1 MRKRFFVIDGHNL
14 AYRAFYALPSLSN
27 SRGQITNA
35 VLGFANTLYKILKEE
50 KPDLLAVTFD
60 SPTPTHRHKEYKEY
74 KATRKEM
81 PEEMKGQLPL
91 IKEVLGAF
99 NIPVLEKE
107 GYEADDLMGAL
118 AKRGEKDYEMVFF
131 TGDKDILQLVSPRVK
146 VMAPQRG
153 LSGEA
158 IFYDEKEVERR
169 WGIKPEEVP
178 EMMGLAGDTSD
189 NIPGVPGIGEKTA
202 LELIKEFKSLENL
215 FNNLDKVKR
224 EKRRDSLRKFREKAF
239 LSRKLATLKT
249 DFSLDIDFSQCEV
262 KEFDREKLKK
272 VFQELEFRRLLK
284 EVAVEESRLGKYE
297 ALFEEKDFLKLL
309 KDLGKAPG
317 FTIDLETTDKN
328 PLLAEIVGIAIS
340 LKPGEALY
348 IPLGHKNLSADRQ
361 DPSSGKQLD
370 LAYVL
375 KELKPLLEN
384 ERIGKYGQN
393 LKYEIV
399 VFRRYGIELKGIA
412 FDTMIA
418 SYLLNPSKPTHN
430 LEEIAF
436 EYLNH
441 KMIPIDSLIGKG
453 KKQIKMSEVEV
464 EKVIPYACE
473 DADITFR
480 LKEVLSPKLEE
491 KGLVKLFSEIEMP
504 LVKVLAEME
513 MEGVKIDT
521 KHLEGLS
528 RMMGED
534 ISKLEK
540 EVYSLAGQEF
550 NLNSPKQL
558 SFILF
563 EKFQLPR
570 GRKIKTGYST
580 GIELLERLSMY
591 ELPARVLEYR
601 QLAKLKSTYTD
612 ALTQMV
618 NPQTGRVHTSFNQ
631 TVTATGRLSSSDP
644 NLQNIPV
651 RTEIGREIRKA
662 FIPEKEN
669 YLLLSADYSQVE
681 LRLLAHLSGDPNLR
695 EAFSRDEDIHT
706 INKYFD
712 KYKGV
717 KEYIEKTL
725 EEARKRKYVTTL
737 LGRRRYLPDIKSK
750 SYNLRAFA
758 ERTAINAPL
767 QGTAADLIKKA
778 MIEISRKLKEKSLKT
793 KMTLQV
799 HDELLFEVP
808 EQELEEAKSLVQKEM
823 SGALS
828 LNVPLKVDLK
838 TGKNWAEVN

>member
-1 MRKRFFVIDGHNL
+1 
-14 AYRAFYALPSLSN
+14 
-27 SRGQITNA
+27 
-35 VLGFANTLYKILKEE
+35 
-50 KPDLLAVTFD
+50 
-60 SPTPTHRHKEYKEY
+60 
-74 KATRKEM
+74 
-81 PEEMKGQLPL
+81 
-91 IKEVLGAF
+91 
-99 NIPVLEKE
+99 
-107 GYEADDLMGAL
+107 
-118 AKRGEKDYEMVFF
+118 MV
-131 TGDKDILQLVSPRVK
+131 
-146 VMAPQRG
+146 
-153 LSGEA
+153 
-158 IFYDEKEVERR
+158 
-169 WGIKPEEVP
+169 
-178 EMMGLAGDTSD
+178 
-189 NIPGVPGIGEKTA
+189 
-202 LELIKEFKSLENL
+202 
-215 FNNLDKVKR
+215 
-224 EKRRDSLRKFREKAF
+224 
-239 LSRKLATLKT
+239 
-249 DFSLDIDFSQCEV
+249 
-262 KEFDREKLKK
+262 
-272 VFQELEFRRLLK
+272 
-284 EVAVEESRLGKYE
+284 
-297 ALFEEKDFLKLL
+297 
-309 KDLGKAPG
+309 
-317 FTIDLETTDKN
+317 
-328 PLLAEIVGIAIS
+328 
-340 LKPGEALY
+340 
-348 IPLGHKNLSADRQ
+348 
-361 DPSSGKQLD
+361 
-370 LAYVL
+370 
-375 KELKPLLEN
+375 
-384 ERIGKYGQN
+384 
-393 LKYEIV
+393 
-399 VFRRYGIELKGIA
+399 
-412 FDTMIA
+412 
-418 SYLLNPSKPTHN
+418 
-430 LEEIAF
+430 
-436 EYLNH
+436 
-441 KMIPIDSLIGKG
+441 
-453 KKQIKMSEVEV
+453 SEVEV

-580 GIELLERLSMY
+580 GIELLERLSMH

-601 QLAKLKSTYTD
+601 QLAKLKSTYAD

-669 YLLLSADYSQVE
+669 YLLLSADYSQIE

-695 EAFSRDEDIHT
+695 EAFSKDEDIHT
-706 INKYFD
+706 RTAAELFEVFPQAVSGELRRKAKVVNFGVVYGMSAHGLAKELKIGRKEAEEYINKYFD

-725 EEARKRKYVTTL
+725 EEARKRNYVVTL

-778 MIEISRKLKEKSLKT
+778 MIEISRKLKEKGLKT

-808 EQELEEAKSLVQKEM
+808 QEELEEVKSLIQKGM

-828 LNVPLKVDLK
+828 LSVPLKVDLK